1 MGLDNFFPHFLRESR
16 TPPQPRQR
24 SRGVMRLVQEDH
36 RGGTGATLQTGEMTT
51 LNQRGNSSRQV
62 DTPRRNTVQGL
73 ARPPSPR
80 TRESSC
86 TPLGSWSRR
95 GKNPAPV
102 TRSFSVPAVVRFRWS
117 ASCRFFTSLS
127 EQGAKDSPSCRR
139 PWRNSWRLLQMSATR
154 SLNRTCGAKLVVE
167 TPP

>member
-1 MGLDNFFPHFLRESR
+1 
-16 TPPQPRQR
+16 
-24 SRGVMRLVQEDH
+24 MRLVQEDH
-36 RGGTGATLQTGEMTT
+36 RGGTGATLQTEEMTT

-95 GKNPAPV
+95 GKIRYPLPVHFQSPPSSAAGGPQAAGFSPA
-102 TRSFSVPAVVRFRWS
+102 
-117 ASCRFFTSLS
+117 
-127 EQGAKDSPSCRR
+127 
-139 PWRNSWRLLQMSATR
+139 
-154 SLNRTCGAKLVVE
+154 
-167 TPP
+167 